1 LLRQFSPLVEPYQRK
16 DWEKFAWENKGS
28 TSIHS
33 GCHLV
38 RLLGWSWSL
47 TIAFLKC
54 WPLPGWINE
63 SMKMQATDPN
73 YYGKIN
79 FDHKLVYPIH
89 HDLFDVPYDEN
100 RTMAPSW

>member
-1 LLRQFSPLVEPYQRK
+1 
-16 DWEKFAWENKGS
+16 
-28 TSIHS
+28 
-33 GCHLV
+33 
-38 RLLGWSWSL
+38 
-47 TIAFLKC
+47 
-54 WPLPGWINE
+54 
-63 SMKMQATDPN
+63 MKMQATDPN